1 LLFTF
6 LQANIIDISSGEEPA
21 RQEDPTPEALEDPLT
36 MVNTLVN
43 LQDPIPKTPEN
54 PTTPVD
60 ASVGLQ
66 GLQEPIVTASDVGP
80 SL

>member
-1 LLFTF
+1 LCFPF
-6 LQANIIDISSGEEPA
+6 LQADVVDISSGEEPA
-21 RQEDPTPEALEDPLT
+21 RQESPTLEAPKDPLT

-54 PTTPVD
+54 PTMLVD

-66 GLQEPIVTASDVGP
+66 GL
-80 SL
+80 